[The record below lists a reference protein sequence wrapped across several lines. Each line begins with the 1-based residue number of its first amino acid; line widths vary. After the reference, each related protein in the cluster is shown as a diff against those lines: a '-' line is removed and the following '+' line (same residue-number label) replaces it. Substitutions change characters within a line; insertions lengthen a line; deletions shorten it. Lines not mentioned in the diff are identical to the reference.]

1 MRENSALCNK
11 ENSHPAL
18 SYVGV
23 DIKINLVTYCHA
35 GVGHQHRKDQD
46 LNLDHKRRDMKK
58 SHLISTG
65 LAVALTV
72 GTVGITHAAPSQVA
86 KKASAAARATNAA
99 ATTSQSNPMDTIL
112 KALVANGTITQ
123 AQATAITSALGAARA
138 AMPRPSVAG
147 GTDESSEEYA
157 TGPGSR
163 GRGAHGP
170 DAASQATI
178 LSTLGI
184 TAAQLEEARVAGKS
198 LATLAGT
205 KTQALIGALV
215 AQKTADINAKVT
227 AKTITQAQAT
237 AMIAGL
243 TAKVTEMVNANPGQ
257 KPARG
262 GHGRRGGGAGTTGG
276 FTAAPG
282 APSVGGSN

>member
-1 MRENSALCNK
+1 
-11 ENSHPAL
+11 
-18 SYVGV
+18 
-23 DIKINLVTYCHA
+23 
-35 GVGHQHRKDQD
+35 
-46 LNLDHKRRDMKK
+46 MKK

-99 ATTSQSNPMDTIL
+99 ATTSKSNPVDTIL
-112 KALVANGTITQ
+112 AALVANGTITQ
-123 AQATAITSALGAARA
+123 AQATAITIALDAAKA
-138 AMPRPSVAG
+138 AMPKPSVAG
-147 GTDESSEEYA
+147 GADESSEEYA
-157 TGPGSR
+157 TGPGSG
-163 GRGAHGP
+163 GRGGHGP

-184 TAAQLEEARVAGKS
+184 TATQLEEARVAGKS
-198 LATLAGT
+198 LASLAGA
-205 KTQALIGALV
+205 KTQGLISALV
-215 AQKTADINAKVT
+215 AQKTAEINAKVT

-237 AMIAGL
+237 AMIAEL
-243 TAKVTEMVNANPGQ
+243 TTKVTEMVNSTPGQ

-262 GHGRRGGGAGTTGG
+262 GHGHRGGGTGAAGG
-276 FTAAPG
+276 FTTAPG